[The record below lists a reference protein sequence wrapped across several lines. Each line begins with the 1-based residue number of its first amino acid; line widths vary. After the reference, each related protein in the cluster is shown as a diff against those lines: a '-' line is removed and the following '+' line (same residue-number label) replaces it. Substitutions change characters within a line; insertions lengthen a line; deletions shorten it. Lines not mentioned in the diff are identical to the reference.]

1 MIPRIRPCLATRFSS
16 SWNIKLRLAQSFII
30 IPRNCQHSSIHS
42 YSLYTRHIR
51 FYTLTACG
59 QKLLSGP
66 DRNWFTINER
76 RMPGVYSYS
85 RIFVHIFFPKTIW
98 CYLFDSM
105 FNIGWA
111 HLGAI
116 SLRLRPLLTINTY
129 NPRLSH
135 IFGDL
140 FQLKIS
146 IFIPCQ
152 SLQSTIVKPCKFHVS
167 DNGGN
172 NCMPTRLI
180 LITKIEN
187 NFQSLKTHF
196 KFK

>member
-116 SLRLRPLLTINTY
+116 SLRCVPCWQLTLTTPDWATFWEIFSS
-129 NPRLSH
+129 RKSLFLS
-135 IFGDL
+135 L
-140 FQLKIS
+140 VKTCRVQLW
-146 IFIPCQ
+146 
-152 SLQSTIVKPCKFHVS
+152 SLA
-167 DNGGN
+167 N
-172 NCMPTRLI
+172 
-180 LITKIEN
+180 
-187 NFQSLKTHF
+187 F
-196 KFK
+196 KFPIMEGIIACLRGWS

>member
-116 SLRLRPLLTINTY
+116 SLRSSPLPAINTY
-129 NPRLSH
+129 YSRLSYNFLETILSYQWACH
-135 IFGDL
+135 SQSSF
-140 FQLKIS
+140 S
-146 IFIPCQ
+146 HCQ
-152 SLQSTIVKPCKFHVS
+152 SLPTEY
-167 DNGGN
+167 
-172 NCMPTRLI
+172 NCRALQI
-180 LITKIEN
+180 S
-187 NFQSLKTHF
+187 NFQ
-196 KFK
+196 